1 MTDHSHEDNT
11 RLRDALRDAAA
22 SPRFDTESVRERI
35 EDSVARGPERVLRP
49 HRGPD
54 YRLLLFWSARAA
66 AAVTLLIVGAWY
78 GRRSAES
85 ESMRLMPA
93 YQAVTGQPDLLRP
106 VNVPLS
112 IQSAGTGYVASLA
125 LLSEMRD
132 QLTPEQHE
140 QARQVALA
148 VLIGAIAELAAGE
161 NGALPNGVLAAVLG
175 HGVSTGGVDDAVVRY
190 R

>member
-1 MTDHSHEDNT
+1 MTYHSHEDDS
-11 RLRDALRDAAA
+11 RLRDALRDAAPSA
-22 SPRFDTESVRERI
+22 RFDAETLRARI
-35 EDSVARGPERVLRP
+35 EESVARGPERAGRSHRRP
-49 HRGPD
+49 R

-66 AAVTLLIVGAWY
+66 AAVALLIIGAWY

-85 ESMRLMPA
+85 ESMRLIPA
-93 YQAVTGQPDLLRP
+93 YQAMTAQPDLFRP

-175 HGVSTGGVDDAVVRY
+175 HGVSTGGIDDAVVRY